1 VRFSVLTFAAL
12 LVYVALLG
20 WLLGPAGGLEGSYLV
35 RHPDGAEVLV
45 RRQVDPAL
53 DFPVPQRLDAAYVFH
68 WDLQRDGF
76 PEQMPPYLIR
86 WRGFLRAPEEGTYR
100 FTIDARGAAALRID
114 GQDLAGGAAPAERRL
129 AAGWHPIEVDYA
141 LDQGEARLVL
151 LWQPPGRTMETIPSD
166 SLAVDPA
173 AHSAA
178 ARRRAAG
185 WTLLAAGLLAV
196 LFVAAGARGGR
207 GVAGRAGAAVMAHR
221 NAVGLGAIL
230 VLAAL
235 LRFHDYTLVPVRNE
249 TIDEYQHSWEGWHLL
264 HHGFPAAWSTFPNVY
279 PKDHTVDFRWFGKR
293 FLLVRP
299 YFDHP
304 PLFSIPVGLACTLAG
319 ASQYLECS
327 LPAMRVV
334 PILLSLA
341 GLLLLH
347 RLAITY
353 GASERAALLATLAY
367 AVVPLIVVSHRLVKA
382 ESLMTLLFM
391 GAILAVDSH
400 VRTGRTRDA
409 ALAGLLAGLSIWTK
423 ATGVAVVGTAVVLLL
438 ARGRNRAAL
447 MVVSIT
453 AACFALYLAY
463 AWAYDFR
470 IFLDV
475 IGLQGSIKWA
485 SVETFL
491 ELLRGSVVEV
501 SFGQGWFLWL
511 MLSAGVVAF
520 RKERA
525 ILVPL
530 AIYMATMVLTADFR
544 VVYGWYHIPLY
555 PFLCVAAGIYLDEMI
570 EASDLF
576 RVFPFAATAVATGIL
591 YACHSLPFAAAAE
604 STPRT
609 TLPASLALT
618 KGVVL
623 LVVVAFLAP
632 YLARLIR
639 EVPATALAARAATL
653 LLLIVFVVTSVAT
666 VRDLL
671 EIYPAVQGARVDE
684 PTALAMRGI
693 RRPAPRT
700 GSTDRGL
707 PLLPEAREG
716 AGGVIDLG
724 PSVLDEDGA
733 TVRHVAL

>member
-1 VRFSVLTFAAL
+1 VRLSVLTFAAIL
-12 LVYVALLG
+12 AYAVLLG

-35 RHPDGAEVLV
+35 RRPDGVEVLV
-45 RRQVDPAL
+45 RRQVDPVL
-53 DFPVPQRLDAAYVFH
+53 DFPVPQRLDAAYIFH
-68 WDLQRDGF
+68 WDLERDGF

-86 WRGFLRAPEEGTYR
+86 WRGSLQAPEEGTYR
-100 FTIDARGAAALRID
+100 FALDARGAAALRID
-114 GQDLAGGAAPAERRL
+114 GQDLDRGPTPAETRL

-141 LDQGEARLVL
+141 LEEGDARLVL
-151 LWQPPGRTMETIPSD
+151 MWQPPGGSMKTVPGD

-173 AHSAA
+173 AHAA
-178 ARRRAAG
+178 VAHRRVAG
-185 WTLLAAGLLAV
+185 WALLAAGLLAV
-196 LFVAAGARGGR
+196 LFVAVGAHGGR
-207 GVAGRAGAAVMAHR
+207 GIAGRAGAAVMAHR
-221 NAVGLGAIL
+221 NPIALGAIL
-230 VLAAL
+230 ALATL

-249 TIDEYQHSWEGWHLL
+249 TIDEYQHAWEGWHLL
-264 HHGFPAAWSTFPNVY
+264 HQGIPAAWSTFPNVY
-279 PKDHTVDFRWFGKR
+279 PKDHTVDLRWFGKR

-319 ASQYLECS
+319 ASQYLDCS

-353 GASERAALLATLAY
+353 GASERAALLAALAY

-382 ESLMTLLFM
+382 ESLLTLLFM
-391 GAILAVDSH
+391 GAILAVESH
-400 VRTGRTRDA
+400 ARTGRTRDA
-409 ALAGLLAGLSIWTK
+409 ALAGLLSGLSIWTK

-447 MVVSIT
+447 VVGSIT
-453 AACFALYLAY
+453 AAFLALYLAY

-475 IGLQGSIKWA
+475 IRLQGSIKWA

-491 ELLRGSVVEV
+491 DLLRGSVVEV

-511 MLSAGVVAF
+511 LLSAGVIAF

-525 ILVPL
+525 ILIPL

-544 VVYGWYHIPLY
+544 VVYGWYRIPLY

-570 EASDLF
+570 DASDLF
-576 RVFPFAATAVATGIL
+576 RVFPFAATAVATGLL
-591 YACHSLPFAAAAE
+591 YACHSLPFAAEAE
-604 STPRT
+604 TTPRT
-609 TLPASLALT
+609 TLPASLVLT
-618 KGVVL
+618 KGVLL
-623 LVVVAFLAP
+623 LVVLAFLAP

-639 EVPATALAARAATL
+639 EAPATALAARGATVA
-653 LLLIVFVVTSVAT
+653 LLIVFVVTSVAT
-666 VRDLL
+666 VGDLL
-671 EIYPAVQGARVDE
+671 AIYPAVQGARGDE
-684 PTALAMRGI
+684 PTAVAMRAV
-693 RRPAPRT
+693 RRPAVRA
-700 GSTDRGL
+700 GSAHRGL
-707 PLLPEAREG
+707 PLFPEARDG
-716 AGGVIDLG
+716 AGGVIELG
-724 PSVLDEDGA
+724 PPVAGEDGV